1 MGDGRETRVDIA
13 GLLKSGQALGAIS
26 EDLGM
31 SHHRIEGLRSKN
43 LGSRRIDAA
52 LNQFADHW
60 QYGWGVMK
68 DKLKETSAQLSA
80 AADQYEAIE
89 STLAR
94 GFMGPMA

>member
-1 MGDGRETRVDIA
+1 MGDGRETQVDIA
-13 GLLKSGQALGAIS
+13 GLLKSGRALGAIA

-31 SHHRIEGLRSKN
+31 SHHRIEGLRSKD

-60 QYGWGVMK
+60 KYGWGVMEE
-68 DKLKETSAQLSA
+68 KLKETSAKLTA
-80 AADQYEAIE
+80 AASQYEAIE

-94 GFMGPMA
+94 GFMGPIA